1 MAIRNTIFEA
11 LLNRGKILSGAE
23 IVGLSKEYKEKFGIK
38 TPKDL
43 LKYLTRHKYIRR
55 IFIGFYYINSFDER
69 TRNFF
74 ELEDKEILFRVL
86 NKLKIKWYVGLE
98 SSIYLQGKTW
108 QTPNRISIVNTKF
121 SGLKKIFGLN
131 VKFFKTKEIF
141 FFGLKKM
148 KTDKGTEYF
157 YSDPAKTYIDRVYF
171 KEVRHL
177 TGVKNTKE
185 YLTRYPKWVG
195 KK

>member
-1 MAIRNTIFEA
+1 M
-11 LLNRGKILSGAE
+11 
-23 IVGLSKEYKEKFGIK
+23 K
-38 TPKDL
+38 TPNDL
-43 LKYLTRHKYIRR
+43 LKYLARHRYIKR
-55 IFIGFYYINSFDER
+55 IFEGFYYINSFDER

-98 SSIYLQGKTW
+98 SAIYLQGKTW

-148 KTDKGTEYF
+148 KADKGTEYF

-185 YLTRYPKWVG
+185 YLKRYPKWVG